1 MIRIAVYSRAQRG
14 IGGSF
19 QYGLSLLQALA
30 RLDPEQY
37 EVRFWYQSEE
47 WRPFLQR
54 LWFAESAFPQPNFTY
69 GPIRGALRLG
79 NKILRSAALRE
90 WLETDPV
97 FCEIARWRPAVC
109 ISLEQSFSRL
119 PPGINIIGPIHDLMH
134 RYEARFPEVGEAAVY
149 VDRERLYTGHCANA
163 SAILVDSEIGRQHVL
178 ECYAPRPEK
187 IFILPFAAP
196 PECAEPQKPEAF
208 PLEEGQPYLFYPA
221 QLWLHKNHSNLLK
234 AVALLRH
241 ELKIDCIFTGT
252 TDKSG
257 LAQYGQTLRELGLHT
272 QVHHLGY
279 VDDAAVAWLFR
290 HARCM
295 IMPTF
300 FGPTNIPPLEAMRAG
315 CPVAVSDVYGMTAQL
330 GDAAL
335 YFDPK
340 DPQDIAR
347 CIRALWTDAELCAAL
362 RQKGFMQAARW
373 TEEDFER
380 RFLQILHKVLEK

>member
-37 EVRFWYQSEE
+37 EVRFWYSSKD
-47 WRPFLQR
+47 WSPLLGRFP
-54 LWFAESAFPQPNFTY
+54 FAESTFPQPNFIY
-69 GPIRGALRLG
+69 RNLRRGLRLG
-79 NKILRSAALRE
+79 NKILRNSSLQE

-97 FCEIARWRPAVC
+97 FFEIAQWRPAVC
-109 ISLEQSFSRL
+109 ISLEQSFSQL
-119 PPGINIIGPIHDLMH
+119 PAGIKVIGPIHDLMH
-134 RYEARFPEVGEAAVY
+134 RYEARFPEVGEAAIY
-149 VDRERLYTGHCANA
+149 VERERMYTGHCANA

-187 IFILPFAAP
+187 IFILPFSAP
-196 PECAEPQKPEAF
+196 PLCADPQKPEGF
-208 PLEEGQPYLFYPA
+208 PLEQGQPYLFYPA
-221 QLWLHKNHSNLLK
+221 QLWLHKNHANLLK
-234 AVALLRH
+234 AVAILRS
-241 ELKIDCIFTGT
+241 ELKIDCIFAGT

-257 LAQYGQTLRELGLHT
+257 FAEYQKTLRELALDT

-279 VDDAAVAWLFR
+279 VDDAAVAWLYA

-295 IMPTF
+295 VMPTF

-315 CPVAVSDVYGMTAQL
+315 CPVAVSNIYGMPSQL

-335 YFDPK
+335 YFDPN

-347 CIRALWTDAELCAAL
+347 CIRALWTDSNLCSAL
-362 RQKGFMQAARW
+362 RQKGFIQAARW
-373 TEEDFER
+373 TEQDFER
-380 RFLQILHKVLEK
+380 RFLQILHKVVEK